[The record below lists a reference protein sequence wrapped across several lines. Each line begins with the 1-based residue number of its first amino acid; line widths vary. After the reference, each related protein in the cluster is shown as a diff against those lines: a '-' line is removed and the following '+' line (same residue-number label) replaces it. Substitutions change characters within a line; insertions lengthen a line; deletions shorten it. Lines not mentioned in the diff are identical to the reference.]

1 MPEMTSASSAPLT
14 LLAFDFGHK
23 RIGVAIG
30 NTLTQTARPLTTLH
44 VERRDARETALRAL
58 MTEWQPQKL
67 VVGLPVH
74 VDGAEHEMTQRA
86 RKFARWLEE
95 TFRLPV
101 ALVDERLTTHA
112 AQSLLEESGQ
122 RGEKARAMRDAVAA
136 QVILQAYFDEGERR
150 RREPMRTSK

>member
-1 MPEMTSASSAPLT
+1 MPESNAPST

-44 VERRDARETALRAL
+44 VERRETREAAICTL
-58 MTEWQPQKL
+58 MAEWQPQKL

-74 VDGAEHEMTQRA
+74 VDGTEHEMTQRA
-86 RKFARWLEE
+86 RRFARWLEE

-101 ALVDERLTTHA
+101 TLVDERLTTQA

-122 RGEKARAMRDAVAA
+122 HGGHGGKAARAVRDAVAA
-136 QVILQAYFDEGERR
+136 QVILQAYFDEGT
-150 RREPMRTSK
+150 RE

>member
-1 MPEMTSASSAPLT
+1 MPEISPAVASESNTLST

-44 VERRDARETALRAL
+44 VERREARETALRAL

-101 ALVDERLTTHA
+101 ALMDERLTTRA

-122 RGEKARAMRDAVAA
+122 FGEKARAVRDAVAA
-136 QVILQAYFDEGERR
+136 QVILQAYFDEGEMGR
-150 RREPMRTSK
+150 